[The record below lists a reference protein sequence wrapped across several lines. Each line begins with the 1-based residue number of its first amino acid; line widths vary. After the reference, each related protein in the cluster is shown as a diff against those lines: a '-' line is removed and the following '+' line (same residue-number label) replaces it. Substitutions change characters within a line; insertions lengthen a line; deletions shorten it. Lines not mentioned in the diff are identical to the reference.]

1 MRERTNEMFDNVV
14 VGVGGEGAGRD
25 PLELARQLVS
35 TDGSL
40 ILVAVEVEVLPP
52 DTDPNPPWQVSERRR
67 ALEQF
72 ESLRDEAYVEA
83 QLLCVQA
90 RSVARGLHQ
99 AARQHGDLLVVGASR
114 DDDYERVFV
123 GDDTRD
129 VLKNPPCDVA
139 VAPLGYAMRA
149 PALRTIGVAYNG
161 SPGSEQALAVAR
173 SLGRQRSA
181 RLSAFEAVPEP
192 IRVHDPWN
200 VEVEIEEGVAK
211 ALARLAELGD
221 VEPHAASGDAAE
233 ELTRYAASVD
243 LLVLGPHQHRP
254 KDRLMGGST
263 SQRLGDSSP
272 CPLLVLSSA
281 GA

>member
-1 MRERTNEMFDNVV
+1 MFDNVV

-52 DTDPNPPWQVSERRR
+52 ERRR
-67 ALEQF
+67 ALEQLA
-72 ESLRDEAYVEA
+72 SLRDEAYVEA

-99 AARQHGDLLVVGASR
+99 AARQHGDLLVVGASLH
-114 DDDYERVFV
+114 DDYERVFV